1 MLQARSG
8 MCRFGAAALL
18 VVSGAVQAHGDDHD
32 RGRARMSGFEEVP
45 ALSTT
50 GRASFEVRVGRD
62 AITYE
67 LSYRDLESD
76 ATQAHIHL
84 GQKSVNGGIVVFL
97 CSNLGNGPAGTQACP
112 LRRPGH
118 GAPTSMPSK
127 PCWTHRRTA
136 HWTTNAWLPKSLW
149 PWRPCTAPWCRRCRT
164 STPNATTRCRTRWSK
179 AAAA

>member
-1 MLQARSG
+1 MRKANGVRLL
-8 MCRFGAAALL
+8 GAATVL

-32 RGRARMSGFEEVP
+32 RGRTRLSGFEEVP

-50 GRASFEVRVGRD
+50 GRASFEVRVGRE

-76 ATQAHIHL
+76 ATQAHIHF

-112 LRRPGH
+112 LRSGTISGTIVAANVIGPTGQGITAGQFDEFKRAMRAGTTYANVHTMGYPG
-118 GAPTSMPSK
+118 GEV
-127 PCWTHRRTA
+127 RGQIQVDD
-136 HWTTNAWLPKSLW
+136 
-149 PWRPCTAPWCRRCRT
+149 
-164 STPNATTRCRTRWSK
+164 
-179 AAAA
+179 

>member
-8 MCRFGAAALL
+8 MRRFGAAALL

-112 LRRPGH
+112 LRSGTIAGTIVAANVIGPAGQGITAGQFDELKRAMRA
-118 GAPTSMPSK
+118 GATYANV
-127 PCWTHRRTA
+127 HTA
-136 HWTTNAWLPKSLW
+136 GYPAGEV
-149 PWRPCTAPWCRRCRT
+149 RGQIRVDD
-164 STPNATTRCRTRWSK
+164 
-179 AAAA
+179 